1 MGVSYDSYAVLKF
14 ITPYTERKFPKEIAV
29 NFINTGYLEVGNTFD
44 SLKSVLN
51 NLVES
56 VNINNKR
63 ILMNG
68 NYAKTLDKHS
78 FETPYVIVRSDKGLP
93 FIITGMDYKVDMSNY
108 QGGAMSASAARESA
122 RAKMSALGEEK
133 AWNLGVMRRNKA
145 DAYAS
150 NILSSWGSGI
160 NPMTGSNAAVIL
172 GNQAVLQ
179 DEINFQERQYDI
191 EMKNLEAQS
200 KQKYLGLF

>member
-1 MGVSYDSYAVLKF
+1 MAGWNMY
-14 ITPYTERKFPKEIAV
+14 
-29 NFINTGYLEVGNTFD
+29 GNPED
-44 SLKSVLN
+44 SLYTSAGKAGASSSGFSFGTAL
-51 NLVES
+51 S
-56 VNINNKR
+56 GIN
-63 ILMNG
+63 
-68 NYAKTLDKHS
+68 
-78 FETPYVIVRSDKGLP
+78 FGLSL
-93 FIITGMDYKVDMSNY
+93 IS
-108 QGGAMSASAARESA
+108 GAMSAAAARESA

-160 NPMTGSNAAVIL
+160 NPMTGSNSAVIL

-179 DEINFQERQYDI
+179 DEINFRERQYDT
-191 EMKNLEAQS
+191 ELRNLEAQS